1 MHEWAKETKHEW
13 NEYFR
18 LVAPNLAVF
27 HICSGKISP
36 WIMYSSS
43 QAQELLEKLS
53 TEQIQMVTDYIDPY
67 HWQRVM
73 KTHAEDFKWAEGIME
88 EAHL

>member
-36 WIMYSSS
+36 WVMYSSS
-43 QAQELLEKLS
+43 QAQGLLEKLS